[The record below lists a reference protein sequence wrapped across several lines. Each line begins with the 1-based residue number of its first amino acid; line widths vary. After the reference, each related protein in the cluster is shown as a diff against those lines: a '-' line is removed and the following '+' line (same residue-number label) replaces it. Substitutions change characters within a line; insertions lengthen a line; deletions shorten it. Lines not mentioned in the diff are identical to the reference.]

1 MTARKDG
8 KTWTADF
15 YENGRSG
22 RRIRKK
28 GFATKSAAQRYE
40 SDFFATY
47 NETGRPL
54 DDRLSDLVNIW
65 HSLHGCSLKD
75 QKARLSRTLAVV
87 ERLGNPRV
95 SDFDALRWARYR
107 QSRLQDVSPHTV
119 NHEQRYLSA
128 VFAELIRLG
137 AWTGINPLA
146 NIRQIKTDQTEL
158 SFLTLEQVSQLL
170 NECTRSKNNHAYPVA
185 LICLATGA
193 RWDEAES
200 LTRAAI
206 FGGKA
211 HFHRTKN
218 RQSRS
223 VPIPK
228 EVEAEALKVAMP
240 GNGRLFMSCRA
251 AFRSAYERC
260 GFQTPGQL
268 THILRHTFASH
279 YMMGGGD
286 ILSLQRILGHSSITM
301 TMRYA
306 HLSPDHLESA
316 LRLSPLSQIGH
327 MSIKS
332 ESGRGN

>member
-1 MTARKDG
+1 MTARKEG

-22 RRIRKK
+22 RSVRKY
-28 GFATKSAAQRYE
+28 GFLTKSAALRYE
-40 SDFFATY
+40 SDFFAVMKQ
-47 NETGRPL
+47 TGRPL
-54 DDRLSDLVNIW
+54 DDRLSDLVKVW
-65 HSLHGCSLKD
+65 YDLHGCSLKD
-75 QKARLSRTLAVV
+75 EKARLSRTLAVV
-87 ERLGNPRV
+87 ERLGDPLA
-95 SDFDALRWARYR
+95 SAFDSLAWARYR
-107 QSRLQDVSPHTV
+107 QSRLQDASPHTV

-128 VFAELIRLG
+128 VFSELIRLG
-137 AWTGINPLA
+137 AWSGINPLA
-146 NIRQIKTDQTEL
+146 SIRQIKTDQTEL
-158 SFLTLEQVSQLL
+158 SFLTLEQIGQLL
-170 NECTRSKNNHAYPVA
+170 EECRKSTNNHAYPVA
-185 LICLATGA
+185 LVCLATGA
-193 RWDEAES
+193 RWDEAENLS
-200 LTRAAI
+200 RGAI

-228 EVEAEALKVAMP
+228 EVEDAVFKVAMP

-260 GFQTPGQL
+260 GFDTPGQL

-279 YMMGGGD
+279 YMMAGGD

-316 LRLSPLSQIGH
+316 LRLSPLAQCAHI
-327 MSIKS
+327 
-332 ESGRGN
+332 

>member
-1 MTARKDG
+1 MTVRKDG

-15 YENGRSG
+15 YENGRVG

-40 SDFFATY
+40 SDYFASL
-47 NETGRPL
+47 NQTGRPL
-54 DDRLSDLVNIW
+54 DDRLSDLVSVW
-65 HSLHGCSLKD
+65 HALHGCSLKD
-75 QKARLSRTLAVV
+75 EKARLSRTLAVV
-87 ERLGNPRV
+87 ERLGDPRV
-95 SDFDALRWARYR
+95 SDFDALAWARYR
-107 QSRLQDVSPHTV
+107 QSRLKDASPSTV

-128 VFAELIRLG
+128 VFSELIRLG
-137 AWTGINPLA
+137 AWSGINPLA
-146 NIRQIKTDQTEL
+146 NVRQIKTDQTEL
-158 SFLTLEQVSQLL
+158 SFLTLEQIGQLL
-170 NECTRSKNNHAYPVA
+170 DECRKSTNNHTYPVA

-200 LTRAAI
+200 LTRGAI

-228 EVEAEALKVAMP
+228 AVEDAAFKVSMP

-279 YMMGGGD
+279 YMMVGGD

-316 LRLSPLSQIGH
+316 LRLSPLAQCGYTS
-327 MSIKS
+327 
-332 ESGRGN
+332 R

>member
-15 YENGRSG
+15 YENGRAG

-28 GFATKSAAQRYE
+28 GFLTKAAAQRYE
-40 SDFFATY
+40 SEFFATFKL
-47 NETGRPL
+47 TGRPL
-54 DDRLSDLVNIW
+54 DDRLSDLVTLW

-75 QKARLSRTLAVV
+75 EKTRLSRTLAVA
-87 ERLGNPRV
+87 ERLGDPLA
-95 SDFDALRWARYR
+95 SEFDALAWARYR
-107 QSRLQDVSPHTV
+107 QRRLKEASPHTV

-128 VFAELIRLG
+128 VFSELIRLG
-137 AWTGINPLA
+137 AWVGKNPLA
-146 NIRQIKTDQTEL
+146 SIRQIKTDQTEL
-158 SFLTLEQVSQLL
+158 TFLTLPQIRQLL
-170 NECTRSKNNHAYPVA
+170 DECRRSTNNHTYPVA
-185 LICLATGA
+185 PLCLATGA

-200 LTRAAI
+200 ISRAAL

-228 EVEAEALKVAMP
+228 EVEEIALKLGMP
-240 GNGRLFMSCRA
+240 GNGRLFMTCRS
-251 AFRSAYERC
+251 AFRGAYKRC
-260 GFQTPGQL
+260 GFDTPGQL

-279 YMMGGGD
+279 YMMAGGD

-316 LRLSPLSQIGH
+316 LRLSPLAQAGHSIGA
-327 MSIKS
+327 S
-332 ESGRGN
+332 